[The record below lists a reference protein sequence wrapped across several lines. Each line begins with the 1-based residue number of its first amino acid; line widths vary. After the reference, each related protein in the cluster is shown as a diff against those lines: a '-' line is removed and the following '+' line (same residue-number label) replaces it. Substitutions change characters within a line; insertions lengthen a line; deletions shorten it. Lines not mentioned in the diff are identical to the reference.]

1 METGSS
7 SVQSLSLSD
16 SHLAELD
23 GDTLR
28 LFGLGALEALER
40 GWGVQTAA
48 AVTVITFRYISFDA
62 IVPTLPRIR
71 VKFPNLLV
79 IWAVWDNVLDVSVF
93 PFALDVLLHF
103 SMFGVRENTDVTD
116 FQVPSWVMM
125 IARAVIF
132 EIQTWLYVLCIF
144 IFIYSSLLSWQQ
156 PMLQDTLIYLNAS
169 QKTIAHRMHKQK
181 WILWFFFHFTLDQI

>member
-1 METGSS
+1 MEKDHCLDYPGMDALCVLLTKTEQKFLFCRAVETGSS

-16 SHLAELD
+16 CHLAELD

-79 IWAVWDNVLDVSVF
+79 I
-93 PFALDVLLHF
+93 
-103 SMFGVRENTDVTD
+103 
-116 FQVPSWVMM
+116 
-125 IARAVIF
+125 
-132 EIQTWLYVLCIF
+132 
-144 IFIYSSLLSWQQ
+144 
-156 PMLQDTLIYLNAS
+156 
-169 QKTIAHRMHKQK
+169 
-181 WILWFFFHFTLDQI
+181 

>member
-1 METGSS
+1 MFLFLCVCLSMCRLVETGSG

-40 GWGVQTAA
+40 GWGVQTAG
-48 AVTVITFRYISFDA
+48 AVTVITFRYINFDA

-79 IWAVWDNVLDVSVF
+79 RDLATYHNE
-93 PFALDVLLHF
+93 P
-103 SMFGVRENTDVTD
+103 
-116 FQVPSWVMM
+116 
-125 IARAVIF
+125 
-132 EIQTWLYVLCIF
+132 
-144 IFIYSSLLSWQQ
+144 
-156 PMLQDTLIYLNAS
+156 
-169 QKTIAHRMHKQK
+169 
-181 WILWFFFHFTLDQI
+181 

>member
-1 METGSS
+1 MEKDHCLDYPGMEAYLSFSLANKNKQNIFGYSSLFKRKHTLCVLLTKTEQKCLCCRAVETGSS

-79 IWAVWDNVLDVSVF
+79 IWAVWDNILYIGVLV
-93 PFALDVLLHF
+93 
-103 SMFGVRENTDVTD
+103 
-116 FQVPSWVMM
+116 W
-125 IARAVIF
+125 
-132 EIQTWLYVLCIF
+132 C
-144 IFIYSSLLSWQQ
+144 
-156 PMLQDTLIYLNAS
+156 LQKL
-169 QKTIAHRMHKQK
+169 
-181 WILWFFFHFTLDQI
+181 

>member
-1 METGSS
+1 MSRAVFCCRLVETGSS

-71 VKFPNLLV
+71 VKFPNLSVMTPEALMS
-79 IWAVWDNVLDVSVF
+79 VL
-93 PFALDVLLHF
+93 
-103 SMFGVRENTDVTD
+103 GVP
-116 FQVPSWVMM
+116 QGWC
-125 IARAVIF
+125 
-132 EIQTWLYVLCIF
+132 WL
-144 IFIYSSLLSWQQ
+144 SGGGSGE
-156 PMLQDTLIYLNAS
+156 T
-169 QKTIAHRMHKQK
+169 R
-181 WILWFFFHFTLDQI
+181 

>member
-1 METGSS
+1 MSRTVFCCRPVETGSS

-71 VKFPNLLV
+71 VKFPNLSV
-79 IWAVWDNVLDVSVF
+79 TIRTECSRGCWCSSGVVLGISL
-93 PFALDVLLHF
+93 AWLLAKSRGGKLQRKGNEIRHF
-103 SMFGVRENTDVTD
+103 F
-116 FQVPSWVMM
+116 
-125 IARAVIF
+125 
-132 EIQTWLYVLCIF
+132 LK
-144 IFIYSSLLSWQQ
+144 SLAPTRSL
-156 PMLQDTLIYLNAS
+156 TLIL
-169 QKTIAHRMHKQK
+169 R
-181 WILWFFFHFTLDQI
+181 

>member
-1 METGSS
+1 MKKRKPEDKMDYPEMVAYLSFSLENKNKQNLFGYSLPFKRKHTLCVLLTKTEQKCLFCRVVETGSS

-79 IWAVWDNVLDVSVF
+79 I
-93 PFALDVLLHF
+93 
-103 SMFGVRENTDVTD
+103 
-116 FQVPSWVMM
+116 
-125 IARAVIF
+125 
-132 EIQTWLYVLCIF
+132 
-144 IFIYSSLLSWQQ
+144 
-156 PMLQDTLIYLNAS
+156 
-169 QKTIAHRMHKQK
+169 
-181 WILWFFFHFTLDQI
+181 

>member
-1 METGSS
+1 MNKNTLDILRILKGDQVFVLFCSRLSRTIFFCRAVETGSS

-79 IWAVWDNVLDVSVF
+79 
-93 PFALDVLLHF
+93 H
-103 SMFGVRENTDVTD
+103 
-116 FQVPSWVMM
+116 
-125 IARAVIF
+125 
-132 EIQTWLYVLCIF
+132 
-144 IFIYSSLLSWQQ
+144 
-156 PMLQDTLIYLNAS
+156 
-169 QKTIAHRMHKQK
+169 
-181 WILWFFFHFTLDQI
+181 

>member
-1 METGSS
+1 MPFCRVVETGSS

-28 LFGLGALEALER
+28 LFGHGALEALER

-79 IWAVWDNVLDVSVF
+79 IWAVWGNILDFHCFTFCFGCTLICQVL
-93 PFALDVLLHF
+93 
-103 SMFGVRENTDVTD
+103 RIRKNTDVTD
-116 FQVPSWVMM
+116 FQVPSWVIT
-125 IARAVIF
+125 IAKAVIF
-132 EIQTWLYVLCIF
+132 DIQTWMPVFFYLFLC
-144 IFIYSSLLSWQQ
+144 IYSSLLYFPDNS
-156 PMLQDTLIYLNAS
+156 LCF
-169 QKTIAHRMHKQK
+169 RMHWCTQMHHKRR
-181 WILWFFFHFTLDQI
+181 

>member
-1 METGSS
+1 MVAYPFSLENKHEQKHFGYSSHFKRKQRVCVVLFQTEQNHLFCRAVETGSS

-48 AVTVITFRYISFDA
+48 AVTVVTFRYISFDA

-79 IWAVWDNVLDVSVF
+79 L
-93 PFALDVLLHF
+93 
-103 SMFGVRENTDVTD
+103 
-116 FQVPSWVMM
+116 
-125 IARAVIF
+125 
-132 EIQTWLYVLCIF
+132 
-144 IFIYSSLLSWQQ
+144 
-156 PMLQDTLIYLNAS
+156 
-169 QKTIAHRMHKQK
+169 
-181 WILWFFFHFTLDQI
+181 

>member
-1 METGSS
+1 MEPGGS

-71 VKFPNLLV
+71 VKFPNLSV
-79 IWAVWDNVLDVSVF
+79 IA
-93 PFALDVLLHF
+93 PA
-103 SMFGVRENTDVTD
+103 
-116 FQVPSWVMM
+116 P
-125 IARAVIF
+125 
-132 EIQTWLYVLCIF
+132 WL
-144 IFIYSSLLSWQQ
+144 
-156 PMLQDTLIYLNAS
+156 
-169 QKTIAHRMHKQK
+169 
-181 WILWFFFHFTLDQI
+181 

>member
-71 VKFPNLLV
+71 VKFPNLSV
-79 IWAVWDNVLDVSVF
+79 TIITECSCGCWCSSGVVL
-93 PFALDVLLHF
+93 
-103 SMFGVRENTDVTD
+103 G
-116 FQVPSWVMM
+116 
-125 IARAVIF
+125 I
-132 EIQTWLYVLCIF
+132 
-144 IFIYSSLLSWQQ
+144 SLAW
-156 PMLQDTLIYLNAS
+156 Y
-169 QKTIAHRMHKQK
+169 
-181 WILWFFFHFTLDQI
+181 